1 MEEKRRHTREGVNGV
16 RRPLFVHLTC
26 GEVGGKKKN
35 FSSWFRCC
43 ESFFRLLF
51 RRSCFLPPSATSS
64 SSLLLK
70 PPFHSTAAAA
80 TNAATIF
87 LSVYLSTFTVT
98 ALESQESEAT
108 SSLSLP
114 PLRAA
119 PRLHHPFHLSPSH
132 WLRFISLCATGGMDC
147 PPSLPL
153 RPADSVSTVVTHSLP
168 PGPSSCTF
176 TQLAPR

>member
-26 GEVGGKKKN
+26 GEVGGKKKRKKN

-43 ESFFRLLF
+43 ESFFRPLF
-51 RRSCFLPPSATSS
+51 RRSRFLPPSATSS

-70 PPFHSTAAAA
+70 PPFRSTAAAA

-98 ALESQESEAT
+98 ALESQESEPA
-108 SSLSLP
+108 SSLFPPPPEQLP
-114 PLRAA
+114 ASIALSIFLR
-119 PRLHHPFHLSPSH
+119 H
-132 WLRFISLCATGGMDC
+132 IG
-147 PPSLPL
+147 
-153 RPADSVSTVVTHSLP
+153 
-168 PGPSSCTF
+168 
-176 TQLAPR
+176 